1 MKLELEDREALLK
14 FRREET
20 AKNRDHGKEMV
31 ELYLRM
37 MTQQVIPHN
46 VFYSQYSVPH
56 TLERFNFTNS
66 FTAQPF
72 RYCSPTSLPSPSNI
86 PPRQSRFSDA
96 ESYSESFG
104 SPIR

>member
-46 VFYSQYSVPH
+46 TIRN
-56 TLERFNFTNS
+56 TL
-66 FTAQPF
+66 
-72 RYCSPTSLPSPSNI
+72 
-86 PPRQSRFSDA
+86 
-96 ESYSESFG
+96 
-104 SPIR
+104 SPIP